1 MMGMWPSRRG
11 TSASHR
17 LLRVV
22 KFHETSYELFH
33 RETMKETSPWRPRS
47 LGSFCCC
54 ARPRSSCRTSGG
66 EKSDMCLTRSCDIL
80 YSACSACGELRNLLS
95 VSPRSRIVPMGA
107 QRSAMTYGDAL
118 RCQMTEKR
126 PAGPETPPAA
136 CSSSFGTLGIQ
147 GNVIY
152 FVFYVARMRRYI
164 PDPQARYARL
174 QLSWEMAAGK
184 PSKAEPGQRG

>member
-1 MMGMWPSRRG
+1 
-11 TSASHR
+11 
-17 LLRVV
+17 
-22 KFHETSYELFH
+22 
-33 RETMKETSPWRPRS
+33 
-47 LGSFCCC
+47 
-54 ARPRSSCRTSGG
+54 
-66 EKSDMCLTRSCDIL
+66 MCLTRSCDIL
-80 YSACSACGELRNLLS
+80 CSVHSACGELRIILS

-152 FVFYVARMRRYI
+152 FVFYFYVARMRRYI

-174 QLSWEMAAGK
+174 QLWWEMAAGK
-184 PSKAEPGQRG
+184 PSKAEHGQRG